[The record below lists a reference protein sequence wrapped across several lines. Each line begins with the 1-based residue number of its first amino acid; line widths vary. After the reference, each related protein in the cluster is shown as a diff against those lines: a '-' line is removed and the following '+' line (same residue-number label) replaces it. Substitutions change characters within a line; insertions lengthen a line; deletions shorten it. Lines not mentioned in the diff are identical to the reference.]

1 MLRSLRMSGEVV
13 FDYNLN
19 EMARMSLISTKE
31 SIAIKC
37 KNLKSFTFLFKLCYF
52 LLNCVYICVAKRGY
66 VHMSAVTIEEGV
78 RSAGTGVRLLLGT
91 KFVSF
96 ARRM

>member
-1 MLRSLRMSGEVV
+1 MLLLLRMSGEVE

-19 EMARMSLISTKE
+19 EMARISLISTKE
-31 SIAIKC
+31 SIAMKC
-37 KNLKSFTFLFKLCYF
+37 KNLKNFTFLFKIYYF
-52 LLNCVYICVAKRGY
+52 LFNCVYICVAMRGY
-66 VHMSAVTIEEGV
+66 VHLSAVPIEEGA